1 MWGTVSLF
9 FEMRIIPFDPATF
22 FATLTLIVGLL
33 LAFWFSL
40 GMGDGAAQDYELFTR
55 YTARLAFFFFLPIFI
70 LGALNQ
76 LMALNLLMKVGFV
89 KALRPKRRLL
99 GLTFGAAHLC
109 HMVAILMLHDQRGTW
124 FTADDAAALVIYS
137 LLVLQVATSNNWSV
151 RALGRSWRVLHWVA
165 SYAIFVG
172 FFVTYLG
179 RLQENG
185 GIIFGGLFT
194 LAVCA
199 CLLRIAAFFSRRRA
213 KLAATS

>member
-55 YTARLAFFFFLPIFI
+55 YTARLAFFFFLPVFT

-76 LMALNLLMKVGFV
+76 LMKVGFV

-151 RALGRSWRVLHWVA
+151 RAMGRSWRVLHWVA
-165 SYAIFVG
+165 SYAIFMG
-172 FFVTYLG
+172 FFVTYLT
-179 RLQENG
+179 RFQEHG
-185 GIIFGGLFT
+185 GIIFGGLLT
-194 LAVCA
+194 LAVSA
-199 CLLRIAAFFSRRRA
+199 WLLRIAAFFSRRRA

>member
-9 FEMRIIPFDPATF
+9 FEMRIMLFDRATF
-22 FATLTLIVGLL
+22 FATLTLIVGLS

-55 YTARLAFFFFLPIFI
+55 YTARLAFFFFLPVFT

-76 LMALNLLMKVGFV
+76 LMKVGFV

-109 HMVAILMLHDQRGTW
+109 HMVAILMLHDQHETW

-151 RALGRSWRVLHWVA
+151 RAMGRSWRVLHWVA
-165 SYAIFVG
+165 SYAIFTG
-172 FFVTYLG
+172 FFVTYFA
-179 RLQENG
+179 RFQEHG
-185 GIIFGGLFT
+185 GIIFGGLLT
-194 LAVCA
+194 LAVSA
-199 CLLRIAAFFSRRRA
+199 WLIRIAAFFGRSRARI
-213 KLAATS
+213 AAPS

>member
-1 MWGTVSLF
+1 MPID
-9 FEMRIIPFDPATF
+9 RATLI
-22 FATLTLIVGLL
+22 ATLTLMVGLS
-33 LAFWFSL
+33 LAFGFSL
-40 GMGDGAAQDYELFTR
+40 GWGDGATQDYELFTR
-55 YTARLAFFFFLPIFI
+55 YTARLAFFFFLPVFI

-76 LMALNLLMKVGFV
+76 LMKVGFV

-137 LLVLQVATSNNWSV
+137 LLALQVATSNNWSI

-165 SYAIFVG
+165 SYAIFTG
-172 FFVTYLG
+172 FLVTYLG
-179 RLQENG
+179 RFQENG
-185 GIIFGGLFT
+185 GIIFGGLLT

-199 CLLRIAAFFSRRRA
+199 WLLRIAAFFSRRRA